1 MLSVPNGWL
10 EENGTP
16 AVTAQP
22 RSLLGQ
28 TAATPKPE
36 TDETPSIP
44 WRRLLA
50 ENALWVSPGTAGP
63 QLAFTAPSSLRKELD
78 SAALHSAEKPV
89 KGTARVWTR
98 REHLAAAQKEALT
111 AFPQRPSVSD
121 RVRYA
126 ALCRD
131 TAETRALLAFLRSE
145 GCREEAEAA
154 GLLPAEQADSLPNAF
169 AHTREELNALC
180 ADGLRRGLDPVEILL
195 RLR

>member
-1 MLSVPNGWL
+1 M
-10 EENGTP
+10 
-16 AVTAQP
+16 
-22 RSLLGQ
+22 
-28 TAATPKPE
+28 
-36 TDETPSIP
+36 
-44 WRRLLA
+44 
-50 ENALWVSPGTAGP
+50 
-63 QLAFTAPSSLRKELD
+63 PSSLREELV

-111 AFPQRPSVSD
+111 AFSLRPAVSD

-145 GCREEAEAA
+145 ACREEVEAA